1 MKIKIIITSI
11 IAIFIMLLAAKVFAA
26 TGTVKFEANTTEVEK
41 GKEITI
47 TLSANSEDGING
59 IDTQYTY
66 DSEKLEL
73 VSESVVD
80 TTNWSNVGTTPNI
93 TLICN
98 AKETIKQ
105 ADLYIIKFKVKD
117 SVSAGDK
124 IIIETTNI
132 LLDTDAKTD
141 SDVNIP
147 SKKIEVTVKEA
158 SKDDSNENKQPSSES
173 ENNQNEDK
181 QSSNENKQSSKES
194 ENSQNE
200 NMPAKTDKTYASGVL
215 PKTGKNY
222 IIITI
227 FLIITIVLAIIFY
240 KKYMQHKDIN

>member
-80 TTNWSNVGTTPNI
+80 TTNWSNVGTTPSI

-158 SKDDSNENKQPSSES
+158 SKDDSNENKQPSNES
-173 ENNQNEDK
+173 ENNQNE
-181 QSSNENKQSSKES
+181 NKQPSKES

-200 NMPAKTDKTYASGVL
+200 NMPAKTDKTYASGAL

-222 IIITI
+222 ILITI